1 MDGRDETWPVMLAG
15 VFNVFPL
22 GPVYQWIVG
31 QDNFGECFRLM
42 SAYQFYQS
50 GQEPAFTCYNHL
62 LKNTVDYIF
71 FSSSRFQPVQILQTM
86 PESVAAAS
94 TALPSEMHPS
104 DHVPLKVVLRR
115 VAASD
120 STLSDSD

>member
-71 FSSSRFQPVQILQTM
+71 FSSSRRLRFFVSWCCTVISRFPARADLADYARVSGS
-86 PESVAAAS
+86 SVDGV
-94 TALPSEMHPS
+94 TQ
-104 DHVPLKVVLRR
+104 
-115 VAASD
+115 
-120 STLSDSD
+120 